1 MAVTRFNDPTY
12 PNQKRE
18 KMKKY
23 LEEKR
28 LESLVQ
34 GFPKEMRIWTTK
46 LILKIKERERER
58 ERERDATLIY

>member
-1 MAVTRFNDPTY
+1 MQAGHSYLKAATRSNSSMQIPKRSAMAVTRFNDPTY

-28 LESLVQ
+28 LESLV
-34 GFPKEMRIWTTK
+34 
-46 LILKIKERERER
+46 
-58 ERERDATLIY
+58 